1 MNKTDGRMKKD
12 LEILRA
18 SDLYD
23 NIGYV
28 TDIDHPKPTFNL
40 IQPQP
45 LLAADFCPER
55 QGTSNKYFVF
65 TLLQMSFVISVRRK
79 SFSLL
84 K

>member
-45 LLAADFCPER
+45 LLAAADFWRE
-55 QGTSNKYFVF
+55 GTSNKYFVF
-65 TLLQMSFVISVRRK
+65 TLLQMSFVISVRRR
-79 SFSLL
+79 SFSLQ
-84 K
+84 